1 MSKYRLYGNG
11 IKDDYPAIQEMLD
24 SGASEVYL
32 PAPKK
37 HYLISK
43 TLKIHGDQTLR
54 LGKTTLIRLMDNSDC
69 CMLADDNFEMYKENI
84 CVDGGIWDMN
94 SANQSYNPYH
104 YPDKKQGKT
113 AYEKLKEIGYVHAE
127 SVSLSPIE
135 IYGGYCMRFSR
146 VVNFTM
152 KNVTFRNPV
161 IYAVQVSYLKQ
172 FTFRDI
178 TFDYFCGSPKL
189 WNLDGIHV
197 EGNCKHGFIQNIKG
211 TTHDDLVAL
220 TADDG
225 GPYGPIENVVI
236 DGIYA
241 DNTHSAIRLLSH
253 GEPIRNIKISN
264 VFATCYKYAIGLTK
278 YHGGPE
284 ERGVYENISIDN
296 VTVANCEG
304 TLDVHGAQA
313 PIYVQSYLDVNGLSI
328 TNVHR
333 RETYSNEPTLYIY
346 EGTKVNNLVL
356 KNVTLYNDT
365 EKEIKPYVIDG
376 EVENFIEENVIVDG
390 KKIK

>member
-1 MSKYRLYGNG
+1 MSKYQLFGNG
-11 IKDDYPAIQEMLD
+11 INDDYPAIQEMLD

-32 PAPKK
+32 PAPEK

-54 LGKTTLIRLMDNSDC
+54 LGKTTLIRLMDGSDC
-69 CMLADDNFEMYKENI
+69 CMLADENFEMYKENI

-104 YPDKKQGKT
+104 YADRTGKT
-113 AYEKLKEIGYVHAE
+113 SYEKLKEIGYDFSE
-127 SVSLSPIE
+127 SVSLSPVD
-135 IYGGYCMRFSR
+135 IYSGMCMRFSR

-161 IYAVQVSYLKQ
+161 VYAVQVSYMTK

-197 EGNCKHGFIQNIKG
+197 EGNCKHGFIQNVKG

-225 GPYGPIENVVI
+225 GPYGPIENIVI
-236 DGIYA
+236 DGVYA

-253 GEPIRNIKISN
+253 GEPIRNVKISN

-284 ERGVYENISIDN
+284 ERGVYQNISIDN

-313 PIYVQSYLDVNGLSI
+313 PIFMQDYIDVNSLSI
-328 TNVHR
+328 TNVYR
-333 RETYSNEPTLYIY
+333 KETYSAEPTISIP
-346 EGTKVNNLVL
+346 ENSTVNNLVL
-356 KNVTLYNDT
+356 KNVELYNLSGKGI
-365 EKEIKPYVIDG
+365 EHISIKGKVNYLT
-376 EVENFIEENVIVDG
+376 EENIFVDG
-390 KKIK
+390 NKIK